1 MLAFLPSC
9 CLLLLKKTAWPV
21 LADNAIIKAIFTY
34 RRLNIK
40 MNKLTSSNQLNP
52 YAIQL
57 CTLGRWISA
66 KQWTPAGSG
75 NFSIRSGEQ
84 SALFTPKHKD
94 KGELSPHE
102 LEPLSWH
109 SGEASL
115 TPELAPGSL
124 LHVALYRQFSSAKVV
139 LQTQSLAATV
149 FSKLIKADQHL
160 FCGYDL
166 QQAIQHQQH
175 NTSGLNLAILDAHTS
190 WPLIADELARR
201 QHELASG
208 FLLRGQGLYVWGDS
222 LEQAKRHLEAWEFL
236 LCCELER
243 LKVCGLL

>member
-1 MLAFLPSC
+1 
-9 CLLLLKKTAWPV
+9 
-21 LADNAIIKAIFTY
+21 
-34 RRLNIK
+34 
-40 MNKLTSSNQLNP
+40 MNQSTSSNQLNP

-75 NFSIRSGEQ
+75 NFSIRSGEH
-84 SALFTPKHKD
+84 SALFTPQHKD

-102 LEPLSWH
+102 LTPLSWQ

-115 TPELAPGSL
+115 NAQLSPGSL
-124 LHVALYRQFSSAKVV
+124 LHVALYQHFSSAKVV

-149 FSKLIKADQHL
+149 LSKLIKADQHL

-166 QQAIQHQQH
+166 QQVIAPQQNS
-175 NTSGLNLAILDAHTS
+175 NTGLSLAILDTNNP
-190 WPLIADELARR
+190 WPLIAGEIGRR

-208 FLLRGQGLYVWGDS
+208 LLLRGQGLYVWADS
-222 LEQAKRHLEAWEFL
+222 LEQAKRQLEAWEFL
-236 LCCELER
+236 ISCELER
-243 LKVCGLL
+243 FKVCGLL